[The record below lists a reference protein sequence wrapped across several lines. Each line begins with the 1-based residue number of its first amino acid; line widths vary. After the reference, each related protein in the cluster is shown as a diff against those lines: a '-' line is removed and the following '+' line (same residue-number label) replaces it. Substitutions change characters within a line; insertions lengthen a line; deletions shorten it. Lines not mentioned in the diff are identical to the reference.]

1 MDFKDLIQYLRLKLM
16 GKEEEKNQQ
25 QLAEPSGMP
34 TRYEINQQFNDPRFL
49 KTLQYAD
56 DADRAMIEER
66 QKRELTPAEKEYVYR
81 VWLSNNPGR
90 R

>member
-1 MDFKDLIQYLRLKLM
+1 MALQKQNFSIP
-16 GKEEEKNQQ
+16 
-25 QLAEPSGMP
+25 LAVG
-34 TRYEINQQFNDPRFL
+34 INQSLGFD
-49 KTLQYAD
+49 TD